1 MAGSLTGRYP
11 AARTPKGEKEMKM
24 KDLFKKLRQRAAS
37 KPHARAFTADWTP
50 RDWADLPT
58 HHPRR
63 ENDAL

>member
-1 MAGSLTGRYP
+1 
-11 AARTPKGEKEMKM
+11 MKM
-24 KDLFKKLRQRAAS
+24 KDLFKKLRDRAAS
-37 KPHARAFTADWTP
+37 KPQPRTFATDWTP

>member
-1 MAGSLTGRYP
+1 
-11 AARTPKGEKEMKM
+11 MKM
-24 KDLFKKLRQRAAS
+24 RDLFKKFRDRAAS
-37 KPHARAFTADWTP
+37 KPQTRTWPADWTP